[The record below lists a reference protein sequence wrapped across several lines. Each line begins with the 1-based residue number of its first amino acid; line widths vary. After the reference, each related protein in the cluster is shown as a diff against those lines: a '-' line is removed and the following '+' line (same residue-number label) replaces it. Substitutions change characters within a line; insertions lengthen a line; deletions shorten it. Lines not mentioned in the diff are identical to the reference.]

1 MLWQGACG
9 KCFGRT
15 IAAGCVSPWG
25 QRLLVLSGV
34 HRLPLSLDNAR
45 ANLRSAFPLLGLLV
59 SVKVFSDAGAAFG
72 AMFAGEAIQ
81 QAAVPLAAVAM
92 AIAGLLVQRLLDL
105 CGDRVRILYHG
116 IREEFRVHRRG
127 KRALRG
133 SRMVGGHSFIGCGLR
148 RICALE
154 RIRSGPSLV
163 TSMTSSPFNLSIWL
177 LAMK

>member
-1 MLWQGACG
+1 MLWQGASG

-15 IAAGCVSPWG
+15 IVAGCVSPCR

-34 HRLPLSLDNAR
+34 HRLPLPLDNAR
-45 ANLRSAFPLLGLLV
+45 ANLRSAFPLVGLLV

-81 QAAVPLAAVAM
+81 QTAMPLAAVAM

-105 CGDRVRILYHG
+105 CGNRVRILYHG

-133 SRMVGGHSFIGCGLR
+133 SRMVGGHSFIRRGLP
-148 RICALE
+148 RI
-154 RIRSGPSLV
+154 
-163 TSMTSSPFNLSIWL
+163 
-177 LAMK
+177 LAVVRNR

>member
-45 ANLRSAFPLLGLLV
+45 ANLRSAFPLVGLLV
-59 SVKVFSDAGAAFG
+59 SVEVFSDAGAAFG

-81 QAAVPLAAVAM
+81 QTAVPLAPAPM
-92 AIAGLLVQRLLDL
+92 AIAGFLVQRFLDL
-105 CGDRVRILYHG
+105 SADPL
-116 IREEFRVHRRG
+116 
-127 KRALRG
+127 
-133 SRMVGGHSFIGCGLR
+133 
-148 RICALE
+148 
-154 RIRSGPSLV
+154 
-163 TSMTSSPFNLSIWL
+163 
-177 LAMK
+177 

>member
-1 MLWQGACG
+1 MLWQGASG
-9 KCFGRT
+9 KCFGR
-15 IAAGCVSPWG
+15 IIVPGCLLPWG

-45 ANLRSAFPLLGLLV
+45 ANLRSAFPLVGLLV

-81 QAAVPLAAVAM
+81 QTAVPLAAVAM

-133 SRMVGGHSFIGCGLR
+133 SRMVGGPSFLACGLQL
-148 RICALE
+148 ICALSQC
-154 RIRSGPSLV
+154 R
-163 TSMTSSPFNLSIWL
+163 TSHFPAQPPTNPDT
-177 LAMK
+177 